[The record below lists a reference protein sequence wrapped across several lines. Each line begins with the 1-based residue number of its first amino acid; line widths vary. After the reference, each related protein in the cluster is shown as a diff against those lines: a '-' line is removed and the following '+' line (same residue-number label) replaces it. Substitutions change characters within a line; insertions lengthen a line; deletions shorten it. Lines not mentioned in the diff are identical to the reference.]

1 MSDVL
6 AAYERWEADD
16 SEGYDSLMAIAG
28 AMANE
33 LERVQAAHIAADYTI
48 AEQKK
53 VITRLERE
61 RDEAQAALSNMAASA
76 ADRAEVAVL
85 LRRERDEARAL
96 LAECREAI
104 TTAQWAVRMLTESAT
119 PTAVNRKQLKA
130 EQAALLAR
138 LEAALGDTR

>member
-33 LERVQAAHIAADYTI
+33 LERVGVALAGAQAERDKWLEAFNKSEQFQNGPTLR
-48 AEQKK
+48 AEQA
-53 VITRLERE
+53 ERE
-61 RDEAQAALSNMAASA
+61 RDA
-76 ADRAEVAVL
+76 
-85 LRRERDEARAL
+85 ARAL